1 MSVAIRFRPLELK
14 SEAAQ
19 QRANGIRHFTPH
31 AVAHRLKAEGGLT
44 DEECQRILQDQK
56 LTLLVKTAML
66 REIGRA
72 WQISPNNAYV
82 KRAFKAS
89 FATTSADVRPSNH
102 AQAQSKKLVYYW
114 VFPVCYVVDPLSGVC
129 VATLLTNDADRRLIK
144 CQWLGRTGKPPT
156 IAQLNGQLQ
165 ASDPAHP
172 DTYDIVPDM
181 PSVSVSRVSLHWR
194 LTPHIPR
201 LLTQQGAH
209 LTILVAEEDA
219 PSSDSIF
226 AAIEH
231 LGEMFEGNR
240 PTKIFADPDLPE
252 STSAAVAE
260 CLTAASV
267 RLPVVPDIDWGLMT
281 GKHLPKKAHRWWEE
295 LYLLSTIPKNGKILA
310 VMGCAVNGPGEAGDA
325 DFGIAGGRDVGFIY
339 AHGRVLKKVSSDV
352 LIDALFHEIDRWIE
366 AGMVRPK
373 RLKMA
378 KPAALAMAE
387 ASLIPLD

>member
-1 MSVAIRFRPLELK
+1 MEFK

-31 AVAHRLKAEGGLT
+31 AVAHRLKAEKGFT
-44 DEECQRILQDQK
+44 DEECQRVLKDPH
-56 LTLLVKTAML
+56 LVLLVKTAIL
-66 REIGRA
+66 REISRA
-72 WQISPNNAYV
+72 WQIPPNNAYV
-82 KRAFKAS
+82 KRAFKSS

-102 AQAQSKKLVYYW
+102 AQAQSKQLVYYW
-114 VFPVCYVVDPLSGVC
+114 VDPVCYVVDPLSGVC
-129 VATLLTNDADRRLIK
+129 VATLLTNDADRRLIE

-165 ASDPAHP
+165 ASDPVHP
-172 DTYDIVPDM
+172 DTYDSVPDM

-240 PTKIFADPDLPE
+240 PTTIFADPDLPE

-260 CLTAASV
+260 CLTVASV
-267 RLPVVPDIDWGLMT
+267 NRLPVVPDIDWAMT
-281 GKHLPKKAHRWWEE
+281 GKHLPKKADQWWEE

-310 VMGCAVNGPGEAGDA
+310 VMGCAAVRTLLEILLGSENAPWRRIPDLFASGTILKFQWA
-325 DFGIAGGRDVGFIY
+325 DR
-339 AHGRVLKKVSSDV
+339 RVPQFVRSFPNPSWSRRPSS
-352 LIDALFHEIDRWIE
+352 
-366 AGMVRPK
+366 
-373 RLKMA
+373 
-378 KPAALAMAE
+378 
-387 ASLIPLD
+387 